1 MLIWSCQAGGKGKRT
16 EEMHE
21 CSVGGYWGQGE
32 MEAGSPLWLPL
43 KSS

>member
-1 MLIWSCQAGGKGKRT
+1 
-16 EEMHE
+16 MHE

-43 KSS
+43 KRAAERRLNNT